1 MSSGLKDLRGSAA
14 ITGVATFGCG
24 ETPGFTDMELLA
36 RSAHAAVAD
45 AGLTMQDIDGLC
57 TASASAAMWALPVV
71 EYLGLNPRYIDG
83 TMLGGSSFIA
93 HLLPAMHAIRSGQ
106 CSAVLVCYGSAQR
119 SAAFGRREI
128 VAARR
133 FLDPQPYEHPY
144 EPMLP
149 VSAYALAAS
158 RHMHEFGTT
167 REQLADV
174 AVAARAWARLNPE
187 AFMREPL
194 TREQVLAARMVSDPL
209 TVRDCCLVTDGG
221 GAYVLVS
228 AERARDL
235 PKKPVHVLGN
245 ATAVWNRQISSMK
258 DLTITAASQ
267 SGREAFAMAG
277 LAPKDIDVVQLY
289 DAFTINTL
297 LFLEDLG
304 FCPKGEGGRFVA
316 DGAIAPGGRLPVNTN
331 GGGLSCVHPG
341 MYGIFAL
348 IEAVRQLRGDCG
360 ERQVK
365 NAHTAIAHG
374 NGGML
379 SSQATAILGT
389 ADAL

>member
-1 MSSGLKDLRGSAA
+1 MSGLKDLRGSAA
-14 ITGVATFGCG
+14 IAGVATFGCG
-24 ETPGFTDMELLA
+24 EAPGFNDMELLA
-36 RSAHAAVAD
+36 RSARSAVAD
-45 AGLTMQDIDGLC
+45 AGLKMSDVDGLC
-57 TASASAAMWALPVV
+57 TASAGAAMWPMPVI
-71 EYLGLNPRYIDG
+71 EYLGINPRYIDG

-93 HLLPAMHAIRSGQ
+93 HLLPAMQAIRSGQ
-106 CSAVLVCYGSAQR
+106 CHAVLVCYGSAQR
-119 SAAFGRREI
+119 TSTLGRKEI
-128 VAARR
+128 GQARR
-133 FLDPQPYEHPY
+133 HLDPQPYELPY
-144 EPMLP
+144 EPMFP

-174 AVAARAWARLNPE
+174 AVAARAWAQLNPE

-194 TREQVLAARMVSDPL
+194 TRADVLASRMVSDPL
-209 TVRDCCLVTDGG
+209 SVRDCCLVTDGG

-228 AERARDL
+228 AERAKDL
-235 PKKPVHVLGN
+235 PHKPVYVLGN
-245 ATAVWNRQISSMK
+245 ATAVWNRQISSMP
-258 DLTITAASQ
+258 DLTVTAACQ

-277 LAPKDIDVVQLY
+277 LAPKDMDVVQLY
-289 DAFTINTL
+289 DAFTINTI

-316 DGAIAPGGRLPVNTN
+316 DGAIAPGGKLAVNTN

-348 IEAVRQLRGDCG
+348 IEAVRQLRGECG
-360 ERQVK
+360 ERQIG
-365 NAHTAIAHG
+365 NAKTAVAHG

-379 SSQATAILGT
+379 SSQATAVLGT
-389 ADAL
+389 AEAL